1 MSAIEISLSV
11 ALGLALAA
19 ATGFRVFLPLLIA
32 SIAAHTGHL
41 ALGENFAWLGT
52 LPATVMLGV
61 AAAVE
66 ISAYYIPVVDNAL
79 DSIAMP
85 AALIAGA
92 VVSAAVMVDLPPLV
106 KWSAAIVGGAGA
118 AGTVQMLT
126 TIVRAKSTAFTGG
139 LGNPALATAESG
151 GAVFISLLA
160 LLAPLVAI
168 GVLAIGAWLIYRLIR
183 RLTTRPA
190 PPASSATGP

>member
-1 MSAIEISLSV
+1 MSAFEISLSV

-32 SIAAHTGHL
+32 SIAAQTGHL
-41 ALGENFAWLGT
+41 PLGENFAWLGT
-52 LPATVMLGV
+52 LPAALMLGV

-66 ISAYYIPVVDNAL
+66 ISAYYIPVIDNAL

-126 TIVRAKSTAFTGG
+126 TVVRAKSTAFTGG

-151 GAVFISLLA
+151 GAVFVSVLA

-168 GVLAIGAWLIYRLIR
+168 AVLAIGAWLTYRLIR
-183 RLTTRPA
+183 KLTMRPA